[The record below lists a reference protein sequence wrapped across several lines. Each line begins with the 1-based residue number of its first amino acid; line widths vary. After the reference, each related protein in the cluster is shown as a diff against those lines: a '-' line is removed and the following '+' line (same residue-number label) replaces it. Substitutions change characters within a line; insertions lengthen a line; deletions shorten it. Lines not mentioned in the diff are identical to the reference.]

1 MLSCFSHVRLF
12 ETPWTVACEAPLPI
26 GFSKQVDWRRLPM
39 PSSRGS
45 SQPKDRTASLGSP
58 VLAGGFFTSTPFQGL
73 KKITLQK
80 QSGPFDSV
88 SLYFSP
94 LASSYNSKI
103 PKIYASGLNTSQYL
117 EVFLLSHSLNRSYEG
132 KISPTSQC
140 FPITCCAIVQS
151 CLTLYNHMDC
161 STPEFPVL
169 HHLPELAQT
178 HVH

>member
-1 MLSCFSHVRLF
+1 
-12 ETPWTVACEAPLPI
+12 
-26 GFSKQVDWRRLPM
+26 M

-45 SQPKDRTASLGSP
+45 SQPKDRTTSLGSP
-58 VLAGGFFTSTPFQGL
+58 AFGRWVFHLYPFSRVE
-73 KKITLQK
+73 KIVIQK

-103 PKIYASGLNTSQYL
+103 PKIYASGLNMSQYL
-117 EVFLLSHSLNRSYEG
+117 EVFLISHSLNRSYQG

-140 FPITCCAIVQS
+140 FPITCCAVAQS

-161 STPEFPVL
+161 ITPEFPVL